1 MNSSLPTTASALF
14 NESKKQ
20 KAAIGSIE
28 KLLKKKTENE
38 LEKVV
43 KKGESA
49 KQISVTQ
56 VRKKNWFERYRWFY
70 TTDGILA
77 IGGRDSSSNSAI
89 IRKHL
94 QKSDKVFHAEMSG
107 SPFFL
112 LKDNVTSTPASLT
125 EVAHATVCFSKVWK
139 EAFYG
144 SSAYWVNPDPSQKG
158 CSQRTVY
165 GQGLFYD

>member
-1 MNSSLPTTASALF
+1 LNSSLPTTASALF

-28 KLLKKKTENE
+28 KLLKKTENE

-49 KQISVTQ
+49 KQVNVTQ

-70 TTDGILA
+70 TTDGVLA

-94 QKSDKVFHAEMSG
+94 QKNDKVFHAEMSG

-112 LKDNVTSTPASLT
+112 LKGDDAATPASLT
-125 EVAHATVCFSKVWK
+125 EVAHATFALARYGRKHSMVQALTGLTQTKSKRVLPADSLWPR
-139 EAFYG
+139 A
-144 SSAYWVNPDPSQKG
+144 
-158 CSQRTVY
+158 
-165 GQGLFYD
+165 LL